1 MTSTDAKATSDLI
14 SRLKGLI
21 NSAEFDQA
29 FATLTASLP
38 KSKQFLLKME
48 LKRLA
53 QPCNYFIDLRGH
65 VEGDVKPYVH
75 LEKTHF
81 LDEHA
86 RKIFETGLQSYG
98 QYTVGIYE
106 DIMNAD
112 NNYRVRHRRE
122 TDSHITHALD
132 NLRKGLP
139 VQDEQN
145 AEKEPE
151 PESSN
156 RLVQFGHYIKRLEER
171 MNFGIE
177 VHVRFA
183 DERFAAITSDLSVC
197 GCKLKTLAGKNIH
210 VGEQLNLTLTGLEKE
225 YALDLPNG
233 LNYQVLDIELQGKYA
248 YYRLQRLDPEQEPL
262 FNQFLKNFIQGNKR
276 RYKVNL
282 DNVIDAF
289 TTKGY
294 EQFYIPRISGLPV
307 YVQYTDIE
315 GFAAKFC
322 LTSDY
327 NKALWHYF
335 LDEHQRSVLN
345 LFLTPARIKSLQQ
358 QSNTEKSTILYS
370 FTHAA
375 KGKLYFYLATA
386 EELAAEPAL
395 KSMFFGFGSGK
406 PSWRVIHINLLNT
419 QTSNSVDDFEL
430 PGIKH
435 KTPSPLIQS
444 MLQHVQH
451 IVVLTDISTTWQPSE
466 YRHYSYNNANL
477 AALNKF
483 GLSKAITPALCEA
496 IPIHYVNLR
505 AEPRYLYKT
514 TALLH
519 SATDQTIITTASR
532 DFSVGGI
539 QLEATIPVD
548 FKKGDVL
555 LLDLPD
561 LQKLTP
567 KYQLTN
573 LPYEV
578 MAVSKNRHIMNLKA
592 VKTNTPHIGKQFFQQ
607 IIHSNRSKL
616 TVAEE
621 APKYPGLSD
630 ALRNMYIKAFNS
642 FAIFVHRTGLRHNI
656 NVLARGAQP
665 NTLHTLVQLAQTQ
678 TDTLDFTLLT
688 KQQLLLQEAANQLKK
703 MKRHDAPV
711 PVELYIR
718 VSELAD
724 GQLAFLSMYD
734 FEFSSAQEQKQ
745 FVQSSMQQHALFSF
759 RLYLSRT
766 GDIDA
771 EYIAQEMSYISIYA
785 IHKAKLL
792 EQELWQVEG
801 VADGVETSAGLHNR
815 FNLTG
820 SEQQHVARQA
830 ILQRAALL

>member
-1 MTSTDAKATSDLI
+1 MTSTDAKATSDII
-14 SRLKGLI
+14 SRLKSLS
-21 NSAEFDQA
+21 NSAEFEQA
-29 FATLTASLP
+29 FATLTANLP
-38 KSKQFLLKME
+38 KPKQFLLKME

-86 RKIFETGLQSYG
+86 RKIFEAGLKSYG
-98 QYTVGIYE
+98 QYTVGMYE

-112 NNYRVRHRRE
+112 NNFRVRHRRE

-139 VQDEQN
+139 TQDEQDV
-145 AEKEPE
+145 EKSPE
-151 PESSN
+151 PDSPN

-183 DERFAAITSDLSVC
+183 DERFAAITSDLSIG
-197 GCKLKTLAGKNIH
+197 GCKLKTIAGKNIH
-210 VGEQLNLTLTGLEKE
+210 VGDQLNLTLTGLEKE
-225 YALDLPNG
+225 YALDLPSG
-233 LNYQVLDIELQGKYA
+233 LNYRVLDIELQGKYV
-248 YYRLQRLDPEQEPL
+248 YYRLQRLEPEQEPL
-262 FNQFLKNFIQGNKR
+262 FNQFLNNFIQGNKR

-282 DNVIDAF
+282 DNVIEAF

-294 EQFYIPRISGLPV
+294 EQFYIPRISCLPV
-307 YVQYTDIE
+307 YLQYTDMT
-315 GFAAKFC
+315 GLSAKFC

-327 NKALWHYF
+327 NKTLWHYF
-335 LDEHQRSVLN
+335 LDEQQKSVLN
-345 LFLTPARIKSLQQ
+345 LCLTPARIKALQQ
-358 QSNTEKSTILYS
+358 QNHTEKSTILYS

-395 KSMFFGFGSGK
+395 QSMFFGFGAGK
-406 PSWRVIHINLLNT
+406 PSWRVIHMNLLDT
-419 QTSNSVDDFEL
+419 QTGDSVDDFEL
-430 PGIKH
+430 PGMKH
-435 KTPSPLIQS
+435 KTPSPLTQS

-466 YRHYSYNNANL
+466 YRYYTYDNTNL

-514 TALLH
+514 TVLLH
-519 SATDQTIITTASR
+519 SATEQTIITTSSR
-532 DFSVGGI
+532 DFSVGGLQI
-539 QLEATIPVD
+539 EASIPVE

-555 LLDLPD
+555 LLELPD

-567 KYQLTN
+567 KYQLTK

-578 MAVSKNRHIMNLKA
+578 MAVSKNHHIMNLKA
-592 VKTNTPHIGKQFFQQ
+592 VKTSVPHIGKQFFQQ

-630 ALRNMYIKAFNS
+630 ALRNMYIKAFDS
-642 FAIFVHRTGLRHNI
+642 FALFIHRAGLRHSI
-656 NVLARGAQP
+656 NVLARGAKP

-678 TDTLDFTLLT
+678 TDALDLTLLT

-734 FEFSSAQEQKQ
+734 FEFASPEEQKQ
-745 FVQSSMQQHALFSF
+745 FVQYSMQQHVLFSF

-815 FNLTG
+815 FNLAG
-820 SEQQHVARQA
+820 AAQQQLARHT
-830 ILQRAALL
+830 ILQRATLL